1 MKLLLVDDEEY
12 VIESIKRNLDLTE
25 TGVSEVYT
33 AFSVQQA
40 KNIMGMV
47 DIDIVISDIVMP
59 GGTGFDFVE
68 WVRKEELKVQVIFL
82 TSYAEF
88 DYARR
93 AIQLNSVDYLLKP
106 IDFEKLKAAVQRAAE
121 SVAKE
126 KKIQD
131 LRQESIKWNQNRKI
145 LQQDIWKNVL
155 KSGFSEE
162 KFCETAAQRQLS
174 YGPGHY
180 FRLICLMPEIKSNK
194 REMWDTATMEFVIEN
209 VLSEL
214 YEETDIAVDTVFY
227 QEPGIY
233 WIVTQSREKAFPQ
246 DGGRDCEILQQF
258 VAWMNEKIYPELW
271 CGAGQW
277 ESVLG
282 MQKQSRNLQK
292 MREGSLSVRNEVLF
306 LNEFQAPQTSYEN
319 KELDVWKALLS
330 EEKPEELLERLQKY
344 LDRTEREGMINYQR
358 ISGSAP
364 YRSDPGGICMAFG
377 TGDQGVCTVCRCGY
391 GKPASEFPLW
401 QRRDDG
407 ICRGTG
413 SESSSVQTVHQQI
426 RFGYES
432 GMRLYRCTLPGGDS
446 PGGAWGACL
455 FEYGL
460 SVPDF

>member
-106 IDFEKLKAAVQRAAE
+106 IDFEKLKEAVQRAAE

-155 KSGFSEE
+155 KNGFSEE
-162 KFCETAAQRQLS
+162 KFCETAAQRQLP

-180 FRLICLMPEIKSNK
+180 FRPICLMPEIKSNK
-194 REMWDTATMEFVIEN
+194 REIWDTATMEFVIEN

-227 QEPGIY
+227 QELGIY

-246 DGGRDCEILQQF
+246 DGGRDCEILRQF

-271 CGAGQW
+271 CGVGQW

-344 LDRTEREGMINYQR
+344 LDRTEREGMITR
-358 ISGSAP
+358 EILVAL
-364 YRSDPGGICMAFG
+364 RTDL
-377 TGDQGVCTVCRCGY
+377 T
-391 GKPASEFPLW
+391 
-401 QRRDDG
+401 
-407 ICRGTG
+407 
-413 SESSSVQTVHQQI
+413 
-426 RFGYES
+426 
-432 GMRLYRCTLPGGDS
+432 
-446 PGGAWGACL
+446 
-455 FEYGL
+455 
-460 SVPDF
+460 

>member
-106 IDFEKLKAAVQRAAE
+106 IDFDKLKEAVQRAAE

-155 KSGFSEE
+155 KDGFSEE
-162 KFCETAAQRQLS
+162 KFCETAAQRQR
-174 YGPGHY
+174 HTD
-180 FRLICLMPEIKSNK
+180 R
-194 REMWDTATMEFVIEN
+194 DT
-209 VLSEL
+209 
-214 YEETDIAVDTVFY
+214 
-227 QEPGIY
+227 
-233 WIVTQSREKAFPQ
+233 
-246 DGGRDCEILQQF
+246 
-258 VAWMNEKIYPELW
+258 
-271 CGAGQW
+271 
-277 ESVLG
+277 
-282 MQKQSRNLQK
+282 
-292 MREGSLSVRNEVLF
+292 
-306 LNEFQAPQTSYEN
+306 
-319 KELDVWKALLS
+319 
-330 EEKPEELLERLQKY
+330 
-344 LDRTEREGMINYQR
+344 
-358 ISGSAP
+358 ISG
-364 YRSDPGGICMAFG
+364 
-377 TGDQGVCTVCRCGY
+377 
-391 GKPASEFPLW
+391 
-401 QRRDDG
+401 
-407 ICRGTG
+407 
-413 SESSSVQTVHQQI
+413 
-426 RFGYES
+426 
-432 GMRLYRCTLPGGDS
+432 
-446 PGGAWGACL
+446 
-455 FEYGL
+455 
-460 SVPDF
+460 

>member
-344 LDRTEREGMINYQR
+344 LDRTEREGMITREFLVALRTDLTQVVYAWLSEREIKAYALFADADMENLHR
-358 ISGSAP
+358 
-364 YRSDPGGICMAFG
+364 
-377 TGDQGVCTVCRCGY
+377 TV
-391 GKPASEFPLW
+391 PL
-401 QRRDDG
+401 
-407 ICRGTG
+407 
-413 SESSSVQTVHQQI
+413 
-426 RFGYES
+426 
-432 GMRLYRCTLPGGDS
+432 
-446 PGGAWGACL
+446 
-455 FEYGL
+455 
-460 SVPDF
+460 VPT

>member
-25 TGVSEVYT
+25 TGVNEVYT

-106 IDFEKLKAAVQRAAE
+106 IDFDKLKEAVQRAAE

-155 KSGFSEE
+155 KDGFSEE
-162 KFCETAAQRQLS
+162 KFCETAAQRQLP

-180 FRLICLMPEIKSNK
+180 FRLIC
-194 REMWDTATMEFVIEN
+194 V
-209 VLSEL
+209 
-214 YEETDIAVDTVFY
+214 
-227 QEPGIY
+227 
-233 WIVTQSREKAFPQ
+233 
-246 DGGRDCEILQQF
+246 
-258 VAWMNEKIYPELW
+258 
-271 CGAGQW
+271 
-277 ESVLG
+277 
-282 MQKQSRNLQK
+282 
-292 MREGSLSVRNEVLF
+292 
-306 LNEFQAPQTSYEN
+306 
-319 KELDVWKALLS
+319 
-330 EEKPEELLERLQKY
+330 
-344 LDRTEREGMINYQR
+344 
-358 ISGSAP
+358 
-364 YRSDPGGICMAFG
+364 
-377 TGDQGVCTVCRCGY
+377 
-391 GKPASEFPLW
+391 
-401 QRRDDG
+401 
-407 ICRGTG
+407 
-413 SESSSVQTVHQQI
+413 
-426 RFGYES
+426 
-432 GMRLYRCTLPGGDS
+432 
-446 PGGAWGACL
+446 
-455 FEYGL
+455 
-460 SVPDF
+460 

>member
-59 GGTGFDFVE
+59 GGMGFDFVE

-106 IDFEKLKAAVQRAAE
+106 IDFEKLKEAVQRAAE

-162 KFCETAAQRQLS
+162 KFCETAAQRQLP

-214 YEETDIAVDTVFY
+214 YEETDIAVDT
-227 QEPGIY
+227 
-233 WIVTQSREKAFPQ
+233 
-246 DGGRDCEILQQF
+246 C
-258 VAWMNEKIYPELW
+258 
-271 CGAGQW
+271 
-277 ESVLG
+277 
-282 MQKQSRNLQK
+282 
-292 MREGSLSVRNEVLF
+292 F
-306 LNEFQAPQTSYEN
+306 LP
-319 KELDVWKALLS
+319 
-330 EEKPEELLERLQKY
+330 
-344 LDRTEREGMINYQR
+344 
-358 ISGSAP
+358 
-364 YRSDPGGICMAFG
+364 G
-377 TGDQGVCTVCRCGY
+377 TGHLLDCYTVK
-391 GKPASEFPLW
+391 GKSIPAG
-401 QRRDDG
+401 RR
-407 ICRGTG
+407 
-413 SESSSVQTVHQQI
+413 
-426 RFGYES
+426 
-432 GMRLYRCTLPGGDS
+432 
-446 PGGAWGACL
+446 A
-455 FEYGL
+455 GL
-460 SVPDF
+460 